1 MPMIDLNN
9 EDEVKK
15 YDSFV
20 KTQDNANYMQTI
32 AYNSMLDANP
42 VTVYTE
48 INGNIVSGLTVIF
61 KKAFGKYNYAVSF
74 GGPVC
79 DIYDTNL
86 VEMLLKELEQY
97 FKQNNVIFIKFNI
110 DSIYTEKLEQL
121 YKNQK
126 YKVLRKNTI
135 KYKLEKPLER
145 LLIDLTSKDYDE
157 ALEELSDKVK
167 SNLDN
172 AIRKKMLVKVSSTK
186 RELNIF
192 LDNYRSEKVV
202 NISEIKDMENM
213 KKLYGVMPDEC
224 FNIYS
229 VSDEDEN
236 KLSQA
241 LTVTYGSKC
250 YIKYEINSDSQ
261 DTVKARTLIYSQI
274 IKDCINQNVKTLDIG
289 YYDKSNDAEYLFKRG
304 FIQNVY
310 TETLGD
316 VYKVYKPVVT
326 RICKIK

>member
-1 MPMIDLNN
+1 MIKKLIKFFKRTSFYKFWLYTWPKRQYTKWFRKLPIN
-9 EDEVKK
+9 EKAILLEA
-15 YDSFV
+15 
-20 KTQDNANYMQTI
+20 QHG
-32 AYNSMLDANP
+32 
-42 VTVYTE
+42 TE
-48 INGNIVSGLTVIF
+48 INGNIVSGLTVIL

-86 VEMLLKELEQY
+86 IDMLVKELEQY

-192 LDNYRSEKVV
+192 LDNYK
-202 NISEIKDMENM
+202 
-213 KKLYGVMPDEC
+213 
-224 FNIYS
+224 
-229 VSDEDEN
+229 
-236 KLSQA
+236 
-241 LTVTYGSKC
+241 
-250 YIKYEINSDSQ
+250 
-261 DTVKARTLIYSQI
+261 
-274 IKDCINQNVKTLDIG
+274 
-289 YYDKSNDAEYLFKRG
+289 
-304 FIQNVY
+304 
-310 TETLGD
+310 
-316 VYKVYKPVVT
+316 
-326 RICKIK
+326 